1 MISWFSDHLL
11 ADDQV
16 LAQPRRTLP
25 WMGKSKKPQL
35 NSRTDA
41 ERRIRQSERLGR
53 LLRTLRLI
61 AGPGR
66 WDADALARELEL
78 SRRSVHRILQTLSL
92 AGVPWSYDADARC
105 YRVPRGFKFP
115 GLAIDNES
123 KVADVAQLRTMIE
136 KLSKDLAAT
145 SETLRRFT
153 EDLNQLAEAQ
163 RDTNSPTKH
172 RP

>member
-1 MISWFSDHLL
+1 M
-11 ADDQV
+11 
-16 LAQPRRTLP
+16 
-25 WMGKSKKPQL
+25 
-35 NSRTDA
+35 
-41 ERRIRQSERLGR
+41 
-53 LLRTLRLI
+53 
-61 AGPGR
+61 
-66 WDADALARELEL
+66 
-78 SRRSVHRILQTLSL
+78 HRILQTLSL

-136 KLSKDLAAT
+136 KLSKDLAAA

>member
-1 MISWFSDHLL
+1 
-11 ADDQV
+11 
-16 LAQPRRTLP
+16 
-25 WMGKSKKPQL
+25 MGKSKKPQL

-66 WDADALARELEL
+66 WDADSLARELEL

-115 GLAIDNES
+115 GLDIDNES
-123 KVADVAQLRTMIE
+123 KVADIGQLRTMVE

-153 EDLNQLAEAQ
+153 EDLNQLAETQ
-163 RDTNSPTKH
+163 RDANCPTKH